1 VKILFVHGLG
11 ATRFDFLM
19 TARHLKKMGHDVR
32 YFSYF
37 ASLHSLE
44 QIRLRLQEDL
54 TAMAAAGD
62 YAVVGHSLGGVLLR
76 DALLKMPVGVLQPKH
91 LFLVGSPMAA
101 TKMNTFLSRFWI
113 YQLLAG
119 QCGQLVAS
127 EPAMAIIGVPDVA
140 TTCIVGSKGW
150 YGKYSPFGDQPNDGI
165 VLEAELQTE
174 KYTDVVRIHARH
186 PVLPMS
192 SRLWPVIH
200 GRLRQ
205 ENDIK
210 TLTPVTQ
217 T

>member
-1 VKILFVHGLG
+1 MKILFVHGLG

-32 YFSYF
+32 YFSYL
-37 ASLHSLE
+37 ASLQSLE

-54 TAMAAAGD
+54 TALAAAGD

-76 DALLKMPVGVLQPKH
+76 DALLKMPSSVRSPMH

-101 TKMNTFLSRFWI
+101 TKINTYLSRFWI

-127 EPAMAIIGVPDVA
+127 EKAMVVIGIPDVA

-186 PVLPMS
+186 PVLPMRS
-192 SRLWPVIH
+192 GLWPVIH
-200 GRLRQ
+200 GRL
-205 ENDIK
+205 
-210 TLTPVTQ
+210 TQ
-217 T
+217 A